1 MNNQVVLIIHDSVGE
16 TDGPQQQD
24 VLTQR
29 DTVSQSLSE
38 LHYTVRTHPL
48 TFNLHHL
55 VSTVEQVRPCMV
67 FNLVESIG
75 GHDRLQYMAPA
86 VLETLNV
93 PFTGCGS
100 DPLYMTTGKIQAKKM
115 MAASNIQTPSW
126 YTLPVSINENITPGT
141 YIRKSRWN
149 HASLGIDDNSILEI
163 GNTHHLDEACSD
175 PLDEMFLEAYIDGRE
190 FNISLL
196 ETPGGVTVLPHAEI
210 LFNGFPLHKPRIVN
224 FRAKWDTES
233 FEYKNTTRKFH
244 EDWQQNHL
252 LQNISQIALRCWH
265 VFGLS
270 GYARVDFR
278 VDSHNIPWVLEIN
291 ANPCLSPDAGFMAA
305 AATAGLTY
313 TETIDCIVQCAL
325 RDKRNTHVQNTPCI
339 R

>member
-1 MNNQVVLIIHDSVGE
+1 MNNRMVLIIHDSVSDE
-16 TDGPQQQD
+16 DGLQQQD
-24 VLTQR
+24 VLAQR
-29 DTVSQSLSE
+29 DAISQSLSE
-38 LHYTVRTHPL
+38 LHYTVCTYPL
-48 TFNLHHL
+48 TLNLHDL
-55 VSTVEQVRPCMV
+55 VNMIEQVHPCLV

-75 GHDRLQYMAPA
+75 GHDRLLHMAPA
-86 VLETLNV
+86 VLETLNI
-93 PFTGCGS
+93 PFTGSGS
-100 DPLYMTTGKIQAKKM
+100 APLYMTTGKIEGKKM
-115 MAASNIQTPSW
+115 MVVSNIDTPSW
-126 YTLPVSINENITPGT
+126 YTLPLSIHENILPGT
-141 YIRKSRWN
+141 YIRKSTWN

-163 GNTHHLDEACSD
+163 GNTCHPDEACSD
-175 PLDEMFLEAYIDGRE
+175 PRDEMFLETYIDGRE

-196 ETPGGVTVLPHAEI
+196 ETPGDVTVLPHAEI

-224 FRAKWDTES
+224 FRGKWDTES

-244 EDWQQNHL
+244 EDWQHNPM
-252 LQNISQIALRCWH
+252 LQNISQIALKCWH
-265 VFGLS
+265 LFGLS

-278 VDSHNIPWVLEIN
+278 VDRHNIPWVLEIN